1 MPDDVLLPAV
11 RTLEQFE
18 AVRRD
23 DARLRP
29 GVTAIC
35 DRLGLHGLDLVRF
48 PDGSM
53 PVYTVGDQH
62 VLKLYP
68 SVYRHEGEVEHR
80 VLQAVEGRLPTP
92 TPGVQHAGELD
103 GWGYVLMDRLH
114 GTSLAAAWPRIGQRG
129 RARLAAQLGE
139 TLAALHAVASP
150 VLTWL
155 GPPDWDRFVLQQR
168 TSCVARQRAGGLDAA
183 WLAQI
188 PAFLDRVALD
198 RAPRLVLL
206 HTEVM
211 REHLLVT
218 PDADGWSL
226 SGLVDF
232 EPAMRGAREYEFAA
246 VGLFVSRG
254 DAGFLRRLLIAYGY
268 APAQLDDALPR
279 RLLAYALLHRY
290 SDLRWYL
297 QQLPSPPSPTLDA
310 LAACWWGLR

>member
-35 DRLGLHGLDLVRF
+35 DRLGLRGLDLVRF

-53 PVYTVGDQH
+53 PVYAVGDQH

-92 TPGVQHAGELD
+92 TPRVHHVGEFD

-114 GTSLAAAWPRIGQRG
+114 GASLAAAWPRIGQRG
-129 RARLAAQLGE
+129 RVRLAAQLGE
-139 TLAALHAVASP
+139 TLAALHATVSP

-155 GPPDWDRFVLQQR
+155 GPPDWDASSSSSAPAALPVSAPAASTRRGWRRSRLSWTASPSTV
-168 TSCVARQRAGGLDAA
+168 TCAGICSSCRRRRRRRLMRWRRAGGVFGEPHACR
-183 WLAQI
+183 
-188 PAFLDRVALD
+188 PAGAP
-198 RAPRLVLL
+198 PRLARKRLQPGD
-206 HTEVM
+206 
-211 REHLLVT
+211 EHVRSSVKDVRSET
-218 PDADGWSL
+218 S
-226 SGLVDF
+226 S
-232 EPAMRGAREYEFAA
+232 
-246 VGLFVSRG
+246 
-254 DAGFLRRLLIAYGY
+254 I
-268 APAQLDDALPR
+268 
-279 RLLAYALLHRY
+279 
-290 SDLRWYL
+290 RWV
-297 QQLPSPPSPTLDA
+297 
-310 LAACWWGLR
+310 